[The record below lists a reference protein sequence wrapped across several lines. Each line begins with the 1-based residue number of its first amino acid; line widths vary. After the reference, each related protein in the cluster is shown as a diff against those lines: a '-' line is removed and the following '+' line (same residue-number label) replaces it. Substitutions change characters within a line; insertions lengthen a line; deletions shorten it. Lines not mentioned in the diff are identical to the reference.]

1 MPLLQLLKRCWG
13 ISVMVRQQQAI
24 PKISLSNHNIPFR
37 YYDAWLMTVILLL
50 IGLGLVMVASSSIA
64 IADRQFQ
71 EPLHYFWRQSF
82 AVAIGLCLIATV
94 LNIPLSI
101 WEFLSVPLLV
111 LGLLLLL
118 LVLIPGVGREVN
130 GSTRW
135 ISVGSLA
142 FQASEPV
149 KFCVIAYL
157 AGYMVRHGE
166 HVRNNFAGFIRPI
179 CVLTIVAGLLLLEP
193 DYGSC
198 VVLFATAL
206 GMLFMGGV
214 PLGRFFAWVMAA
226 ISVLASLAVL
236 SPYRMQRLMSFSDP
250 WQDPFN
256 TGFQL
261 TQALIAFGR
270 GDWFGVGLGSS
281 VQKLFYLPEAHT
293 DFVFSVFAEEFGLLG
308 AVILVLLFGFL
319 VWRAFVIGHVAERMG
334 RLFAAYLAYGIG
346 LIIGIQ
352 ALINMGVNLGVLPTK
367 GLTLPLISYG
377 CNSMIIS
384 CLLLGIL
391 LRVEVE
397 NRQTKRSTAADVSKP
412 YAE

>member
-1 MPLLQLLKRCWG
+1 MYR
-13 ISVMVRQQQAI
+13 QQAI
-24 PKISLSNHNIPFR
+24 PKSNVSTINDLLRP
-37 YYDAWLMTVILLL
+37 YDTWLMTVILIL

-64 IADRQFQ
+64 IADRQFH

-82 AVAIGLCLIATV
+82 SAVIGLSLIAASLKV
-94 LNIPLSI
+94 PLSV
-101 WEFLSVPLLV
+101 WEYLSVPLLV
-111 LGLLLLL
+111 LGLLLLV

-135 ISVGSLA
+135 ITFGSFSL
-142 FQASEPV
+142 QASEPV
-149 KFCVIAYL
+149 KICVIAYL

-179 CVLTIVAGLLLLEP
+179 CVLTIVASLLLLEP

-198 VVLFATAL
+198 VVLLATAL

-214 PLGRFFAWVMAA
+214 PLGRLFAWVSAA
-226 ISVLASLAVL
+226 IAVLASLAVL
-236 SPYRMQRLMSFSDP
+236 SPYRLQRLMSFSDP

-256 TGFQL
+256 SGFQL

-293 DFVFSVFAEEFGLLG
+293 DFVFSVFAEEFGLFG
-308 AVILVLLFGFL
+308 SAILILLFSFL
-319 VWRAFVIGHVAERMG
+319 VWRAFVIGHIAERMG
-334 RLFAAYLAYGIG
+334 KLFAAYLAYGIG

-352 ALINMGVNLGVLPTK
+352 AFINMGVNLGILPTK
-367 GLTLPLISYG
+367 GLTLPLLSYG
-377 CNSMIIS
+377 GNSMIIT

-397 NRQTKRSTAADVSKP
+397 NRQTKRSPEEMKS

>member
-1 MPLLQLLKRCWG
+1 MYRP
-13 ISVMVRQQQAI
+13 QQAI
-24 PKISLSNHNIPFR
+24 PKSHLSATNSLFR
-37 YYDAWLMTVILLL
+37 PYDAWLMTVIFLL

-64 IADRQFQ
+64 IADRQFH
-71 EPLHYFWRQSF
+71 EPLHYFWRQMFS
-82 AVAIGLCLIATV
+82 VTIGLCFIIAALKV
-94 LNIPLSI
+94 PLSV
-101 WEFLSVPLLV
+101 WDFLSVPLLV

-118 LVLIPGVGREVN
+118 LVLIPGIGREVN

-135 ISVGSLA
+135 IAVGSLA
-142 FQASEPV
+142 LQASEPV
-149 KFCVIAYL
+149 KLCVIVYL

-214 PLGRFFAWVMAA
+214 PLGRFFAWVLTAVVA
-226 ISVLASLAVL
+226 LASLAVL
-236 SPYRMQRLMSFSDP
+236 SPYRIQRLMSFVDP
-250 WQDPFN
+250 WQDPFDS
-256 TGFQL
+256 GFQL

-293 DFVFSVFAEEFGLLG
+293 DFVFSVFAEEFGLMG
-308 AVILVLLFGFL
+308 TTILILLFSFL
-319 VWRAFVIGHVAERMG
+319 VWRAFVIGHIAERMG
-334 RLFAAYLAYGIG
+334 KLFAAYLAYGIG
-346 LIIGIQ
+346 LIIGVQ
-352 ALINMGVNLGVLPTK
+352 AFINMGVNLGVLPTK
-367 GLTLPLISYG
+367 GLTLPLLSYG
-377 CNSMIIS
+377 GNSMIIT

-397 NRQTKRSTAADVSKP
+397 NRQIKRSPDEKKC

>member
-1 MPLLQLLKRCWG
+1 MYR
-13 ISVMVRQQQAI
+13 QQAI
-24 PKISLSNHNIPFR
+24 PKSNVSTINDLLRP
-37 YYDAWLMTVILLL
+37 YDTWLMTVILIL

-64 IADRQFQ
+64 IAERQFH

-82 AVAIGLCLIATV
+82 SAVIGLSLIAASLKV
-94 LNIPLSI
+94 PLSV
-101 WEFLSVPLLV
+101 WEYLSVPLLV
-111 LGLLLLL
+111 LGLLLLV

-135 ISVGSLA
+135 ITFGSFSL
-142 FQASEPV
+142 QASEPV
-149 KFCVIAYL
+149 KICVIAYL

-179 CVLTIVAGLLLLEP
+179 CVLTIVASLLLLEP

-198 VVLFATAL
+198 VVLLATAL

-214 PLGRFFAWVMAA
+214 PLGRLFAWVSAA
-226 ISVLASLAVL
+226 IAVLASLAVL
-236 SPYRMQRLMSFSDP
+236 SPYRLQRLMSFSDP

-256 TGFQL
+256 SGFQL

-293 DFVFSVFAEEFGLLG
+293 DFVFSVFAEEFGLFG
-308 AVILVLLFGFL
+308 SAILILLFSFL
-319 VWRAFVIGHVAERMG
+319 VWRAFVIGHIAERMG
-334 RLFAAYLAYGIG
+334 KLFAAYFAYGIG

-352 ALINMGVNLGVLPTK
+352 AFINMGVNLGILPTK
-367 GLTLPLISYG
+367 GLTLPLLSYG
-377 CNSMIIS
+377 GNSMIIT

-397 NRQTKRSTAADVSKP
+397 NRQTKRSPEEMKS

>member
-1 MPLLQLLKRCWG
+1 MYRPR
-13 ISVMVRQQQAI
+13 QAI
-24 PKISLSNHNIPFR
+24 PQSHLSATNGLFR
-37 YYDAWLMTVILLL
+37 PYDAWLMTVIFLL

-64 IADRQFQ
+64 IADRQFH
-71 EPLHYFWRQSF
+71 EPLHYFWRQMFS
-82 AVAIGLCLIATV
+82 AAIGLSFIVAALK
-94 LNIPLSI
+94 IPLSV

-118 LVLIPGVGREVN
+118 LVLIPGIGREVN

-142 FQASEPV
+142 IQASEPV
-149 KFCVIAYL
+149 KLCVIVYL
-157 AGYMVRHGE
+157 ASYMVRHGE

-214 PLGRFFAWVMAA
+214 PLGRFFAWVLTAVV
-226 ISVLASLAVL
+226 VLASLAVL
-236 SPYRMQRLMSFSDP
+236 SPYRIQRLMSFVDP

-256 TGFQL
+256 SGFQL

-293 DFVFSVFAEEFGLLG
+293 DFVFSVFAEEFGLMG
-308 AVILVLLFGFL
+308 TTILILLFSFL
-319 VWRAFVIGHVAERMG
+319 VWRAFVIGHIAERMG
-334 RLFAAYLAYGIG
+334 KLFAAYLAYGIG
-346 LIIGIQ
+346 LIIGVQ
-352 ALINMGVNLGVLPTK
+352 VFINMGVNLGVLPTK
-367 GLTLPLISYG
+367 GLTLPLLSYG
-377 CNSMIIS
+377 GNSMVIT

-397 NRQTKRSTAADVSKP
+397 NRQIKRSPDETKC

>member
-1 MPLLQLLKRCWG
+1 MYR
-13 ISVMVRQQQAI
+13 QQAI
-24 PKISLSNHNIPFR
+24 PKSNVSTINDLLRP
-37 YYDAWLMTVILLL
+37 YDTWLMTVIIIL

-64 IADRQFQ
+64 IADRQFN

-82 AVAIGLCLIATV
+82 SAVIGLSLIAAS
-94 LNIPLSI
+94 LKIPLSV
-101 WEFLSVPLLV
+101 WEYLSVPLLV
-111 LGLLLLL
+111 FCLLL
-118 LVLIPGVGREVN
+118 LVLVLVPGVGREVN

-135 ISVGSLA
+135 ITFGSFSL
-142 FQASEPV
+142 QASEPV
-149 KFCVIAYL
+149 KICVIAYL

-179 CVLTIVAGLLLLEP
+179 CVLTIVASLLLLEP

-214 PLGRFFAWVMAA
+214 PLGRLFAWVLTA
-226 ISVLASLAVL
+226 IAVLASLAVL
-236 SPYRMQRLMSFSDP
+236 SPYRLQRLMSFSDP

-256 TGFQL
+256 SGFQL

-293 DFVFSVFAEEFGLLG
+293 DFIFSVFAEEFGLLG
-308 AVILVLLFGFL
+308 SAILILLFSFL
-319 VWRAFVIGHVAERMG
+319 VWRAFVIGHIAERMG
-334 RLFAAYLAYGIG
+334 KLFAAYLAYGIG
-346 LIIGIQ
+346 LIIGVQ
-352 ALINMGVNLGVLPTK
+352 ASINMGVNLGVLPTK
-367 GLTLPLISYG
+367 GLTLPLLSYG
-377 CNSMIIS
+377 GNSMIIT

-397 NRQTKRSTAADVSKP
+397 NRQTKRSSEEKKS

>member
-1 MPLLQLLKRCWG
+1 MYR
-13 ISVMVRQQQAI
+13 QQAI
-24 PKISLSNHNIPFR
+24 PKSNVSAINELLRP
-37 YYDAWLMTVILLL
+37 YDAWLMIVILLL
-50 IGLGLVMVASSSIA
+50 IGLGLIMVASSSMA
-64 IADRQFQ
+64 IADRQFN

-82 AVAIGLCLIATV
+82 SVVIGLSLIAAA
-94 LNIPLSI
+94 LKIPLSV

-111 LGLLLLL
+111 LGLLLLV

-135 ISVGSLA
+135 ITIGSLSL
-142 FQASEPV
+142 QASEPV
-149 KFCVIAYL
+149 KFFVIAYL

-166 HVRNNFAGFIRPI
+166 HVRTNFAGFIRPI

-214 PLGRFFAWVMAA
+214 PLGRFFVWVFTA

-256 TGFQL
+256 SGFQL

-293 DFVFSVFAEEFGLLG
+293 DFIFSVFAEEFGLLG
-308 AVILVLLFGFL
+308 SVFLILLFSFM
-319 VWRAFVIGHVAERMG
+319 VWRAFVIGYIAEHMG
-334 RLFAAYLAYGIG
+334 KLFAAYLAYGIG

-352 ALINMGVNLGVLPTK
+352 AFFNMGVNLGVLPTK
-367 GLTLPLISYG
+367 GLTLPLLSYG
-377 CNSMIIS
+377 GNSLIIT

-397 NRQTKRSTAADVSKP
+397 NRQTKHLPEEMKP

>member
-1 MPLLQLLKRCWG
+1 MYR
-13 ISVMVRQQQAI
+13 QQAI
-24 PKISLSNHNIPFR
+24 PKSNISAINNLLRP
-37 YYDAWLMTVILLL
+37 YDTWLMTVILVL
-50 IGLGLVMVASSSIA
+50 ICLGLVMVASSSIA
-64 IADRQFQ
+64 IADRQFH
-71 EPLHYFWRQSF
+71 EPLYYFWRQSF
-82 AVAIGLCLIATV
+82 SAVIGLSLIAAS
-94 LNIPLSI
+94 LKIPLSV

-111 LGLLLLL
+111 LGLLLLV

-135 ISVGSLA
+135 INFGLFSL
-142 FQASEPV
+142 QASEPV
-149 KFCVIAYL
+149 KICVIAYL
-157 AGYMVRHGE
+157 ASYMVRHGE

-179 CVLTIVAGLLLLEP
+179 CVLTIVASLLLLEP

-214 PLGRFFAWVMAA
+214 PLGRLFAWVLTA
-226 ISVLASLAVL
+226 IAVLASLAVL
-236 SPYRMQRLMSFSDP
+236 SPYRLQRLMSFSDP

-256 TGFQL
+256 SGFQL

-270 GDWFGVGLGSS
+270 GDWFGVGLGSG

-308 AVILVLLFGFL
+308 SAILILLFSFL
-319 VWRAFVIGHVAERMG
+319 VWRAFVIGHIAECRG
-334 RLFAAYLAYGIG
+334 KLFAAYLAYGTGLVIG
-346 LIIGIQ
+346 VQ
-352 ALINMGVNLGVLPTK
+352 AFINMGVNLGVLPTK
-367 GLTLPLISYG
+367 GLTLPLLSYG
-377 CNSMIIS
+377 GNSMIIT

-397 NRQTKRSTAADVSKP
+397 NRQIIRSSEEMKP

>member
-1 MPLLQLLKRCWG
+1 
-13 ISVMVRQQQAI
+13 
-24 PKISLSNHNIPFR
+24 
-37 YYDAWLMTVILLL
+37 MTVILIL

-64 IADRQFQ
+64 IAERQFH

-82 AVAIGLCLIATV
+82 SAVIGLSLIAASLKV
-94 LNIPLSI
+94 PLSV
-101 WEFLSVPLLV
+101 WEYLSVPLLV
-111 LGLLLLL
+111 LGLLLLV

-135 ISVGSLA
+135 ITFGSFSL
-142 FQASEPV
+142 QASEPV
-149 KFCVIAYL
+149 KICVIAYL

-179 CVLTIVAGLLLLEP
+179 CVLTIVASLLLLEP

-198 VVLFATAL
+198 VVLLATAL

-214 PLGRFFAWVMAA
+214 PLGRLFAWVSAA
-226 ISVLASLAVL
+226 IAVLASLAVL
-236 SPYRMQRLMSFSDP
+236 SPYRLQRLMSFSDP

-256 TGFQL
+256 SGFQL

-293 DFVFSVFAEEFGLLG
+293 DFVFSVFAEEFGLFG
-308 AVILVLLFGFL
+308 SAILILLFSFL
-319 VWRAFVIGHVAERMG
+319 VWRAFVIGHIAERMG
-334 RLFAAYLAYGIG
+334 KLFAAYFAYGTG

-352 ALINMGVNLGVLPTK
+352 VFINMGVNLGMLPTK
-367 GLTLPLISYG
+367 GLTLPLLSYG
-377 CNSMIIS
+377 GNSMIIT

-397 NRQTKRSTAADVSKP
+397 NRQTKRSPEEMKS

>member
-1 MPLLQLLKRCWG
+1 MYR
-13 ISVMVRQQQAI
+13 QQAI
-24 PKISLSNHNIPFR
+24 PKSNVSTINDLLRP
-37 YYDAWLMTVILLL
+37 YDTWLMTVILIL

-64 IADRQFQ
+64 IAERQFH

-82 AVAIGLCLIATV
+82 SAVIGLSLIAASLKV
-94 LNIPLSI
+94 PLSV
-101 WEFLSVPLLV
+101 WEYLSVPLLV
-111 LGLLLLL
+111 LGLLLLV

-135 ISVGSLA
+135 ITFGSFSL
-142 FQASEPV
+142 QASEPV
-149 KFCVIAYL
+149 KICVIAYL

-179 CVLTIVAGLLLLEP
+179 CVLTIVASLLLLEP

-198 VVLFATAL
+198 VVLLATAL

-214 PLGRFFAWVMAA
+214 PLGRLFAWVSAA
-226 ISVLASLAVL
+226 IAVLASLAVL
-236 SPYRMQRLMSFSDP
+236 SPYRLQRLMSFSDP

-256 TGFQL
+256 SGFQL

-293 DFVFSVFAEEFGLLG
+293 DFVFSVFAEEFGLFG
-308 AVILVLLFGFL
+308 SAILILLFSFL
-319 VWRAFVIGHVAERMG
+319 VWRAFVIGHIAERMG
-334 RLFAAYLAYGIG
+334 KLFAAYLAYGIG

-352 ALINMGVNLGVLPTK
+352 AFINMGVNLGILPTK
-367 GLTLPLISYG
+367 GLTLPLLSYG
-377 CNSMIIS
+377 GNSMIIT

-397 NRQTKRSTAADVSKP
+397 NRQTKRSPEEMKS

>member
-1 MPLLQLLKRCWG
+1 MYR
-13 ISVMVRQQQAI
+13 QQAI
-24 PKISLSNHNIPFR
+24 PKSNVSTINDLLRP
-37 YYDAWLMTVILLL
+37 YDTWLMTVILLL

-64 IADRQFQ
+64 IADRQFH

-82 AVAIGLCLIATV
+82 SAVIGLSLIAASLKV
-94 LNIPLSI
+94 PLSV

-111 LGLLLLL
+111 LGLLLLV

-135 ISVGSLA
+135 ITFGSLSL
-142 FQASEPV
+142 QASEPV
-149 KFCVIAYL
+149 KICVIAYL
-157 AGYMVRHGE
+157 ASYMVRHGE

-179 CVLTIVAGLLLLEP
+179 CVLTIVASLLLLEP

-214 PLGRFFAWVMAA
+214 PLGRLFAWVLTA
-226 ISVLASLAVL
+226 IAVLASLAVL
-236 SPYRMQRLMSFSDP
+236 SPYRLQRLMSFSDP

-256 TGFQL
+256 SGFQL

-293 DFVFSVFAEEFGLLG
+293 DFIFSVFAEEFGLLG
-308 AVILVLLFGFL
+308 SAILILLFSFL
-319 VWRAFVIGHVAERMG
+319 VWRAFVIGHIAERMG
-334 RLFAAYLAYGIG
+334 KLFAAYLAYGIG
-346 LIIGIQ
+346 LIIGVQ
-352 ALINMGVNLGVLPTK
+352 AFINMGVNLGVLPTK
-367 GLTLPLISYG
+367 GLTLPLLSYG
-377 CNSMIIS
+377 GNSMIIT

-397 NRQTKRSTAADVSKP
+397 NRQTKRSSEEKKS